1 MVINTYQFSREELTT
16 LALKS
21 AGIHEG
27 HWSLELVTKIGLNNL
42 SVDDSLHCPT
52 MIVQVTGYVLQRHE
66 APLPHSL
73 DAEVVNP
80 VVAEDA
86 WVLDEIE
93 AK

>member
-1 MVINTYQFSREELTT
+1 MVINTYQFTREELTT

-27 HWSLELVTKIGLNNL
+27 HWTLELATKIGLNNL
-42 SVDDSLHCPT
+42 SVDDSPHYPT

-73 DAEVVNP
+73 DAEAVNP
-80 VVAEDA
+80 AVV
-86 WVLDEIE
+86 VDEFPSE
-93 AK
+93 VGL